1 VFVGQL
7 TGAPS
12 CRRQASRCE
21 GGRGDTSREGWVS
34 KVRRLWVLRQV
45 SGARRRGAR
54 GNARAVQTASAEPA
68 GLPPWQSAFKSPTA
82 YPSRVFRDQRKIV
95 DPFGTT
101 PDALCPVPWTM
112 SARGPPCAIRFQRRP
127 HPRSLDTV
135 VHTIS
140 QPAKEDELCMKR
152 RLRRRGNQA
161 AHRRFSLS
169 VGVIAVA
176 LVVGSAGLAI
186 AHGTTETLT
195 VETWLPSTGYM
206 KGQTK
211 YSIDVQH
218 YEMCAYVALYLKN
231 SRTNWKWGWS
241 GFSNVNCNP
250 NHPASGAQVTT
261 NTPIG
266 AVCDANGTNYWQ
278 ARGYGYAKNVDHVVV
293 HREPDTNLKWGNVV
307 TVQC

>member
-1 VFVGQL
+1 
-7 TGAPS
+7 
-12 CRRQASRCE
+12 
-21 GGRGDTSREGWVS
+21 
-34 KVRRLWVLRQV
+34 
-45 SGARRRGAR
+45 
-54 GNARAVQTASAEPA
+54 
-68 GLPPWQSAFKSPTA
+68 
-82 YPSRVFRDQRKIV
+82 
-95 DPFGTT
+95 
-101 PDALCPVPWTM
+101 
-112 SARGPPCAIRFQRRP
+112 
-127 HPRSLDTV
+127 
-135 VHTIS
+135 
-140 QPAKEDELCMKR
+140 MKR

-176 LVVGSAGLAI
+176 LVVGTAGLAI
-186 AHGTTETLT
+186 AHGTETLT